1 MLMVLVTG
9 QVFSAGKRLHHT
21 AIMLESPCYR
31 LALLCA
37 EHCTD
42 LKQKGGPQNFLLMC
56 YDESP

>member
-1 MLMVLVTG
+1 MVLVTG

-21 AIMLESPCYR
+21 AVMLKCPCYR

-37 EHCTD
+37 KHYTD
-42 LKQKGGPQNFLLMC
+42 PEQKGAPQNFSLMC